1 MAGET
6 ILVVDAGQDLDQRI
20 TTVLEA
26 KGFLVVTESSPSV
39 NAQIAETIGPSLIY
53 VKPLELS
60 AEGFKPCKAIH
71 DIPLLRNVPI
81 VILASLKGPLD
92 PRYATYYGIVDFLN
106 PTFGPDELIGKTGE
120 ILGETPPSQLH
131 REDASASAESAGYAK
146 GAPRTTAKESPLSRT
161 LKAMGKKR
169 SSFLLPAIGAAI
181 LLVIAGAGF
190 LIYQQLMPARKAP
203 ASSALIV
210 RSPVPSKAPEVE
222 SKPQV
227 PPERK
232 VPDASAPV
240 LPKPSTPPPK
250 APSLSLATSQP
261 PGKHFY
267 SVQLGAFKNEGTA
280 EALMK
285 EFREKGYEAF
295 IQPGVTKDKSP
306 IYRVLVSK
314 HENRKAAEKL
324 AGEIRSKENTNA
336 VLYAE

>member
-6 ILVVDAGQDLDQRI
+6 ILVIDADPDLDERI
-20 TTVLEA
+20 TTALEA
-26 KGFLVVTESSPSV
+26 KGFLVVTESSRSV
-39 NAQIAETIGPSLIY
+39 NAQMTDTLAPSLIY

-71 DIPLLRNVPI
+71 DIPLLKSVPV

-92 PRYATYYGIVDFLN
+92 PRYSTYYGIVDFLN
-106 PTFGPDELIGKTGE
+106 PAFGPDELIGKTE
-120 ILGETPPSQLH
+120 KILGEALASQLH
-131 REDASASAESAGYAK
+131 REDVSASAGSAGYAK
-146 GAPRTTAKESPLSRT
+146 AARRG

-169 SSFLLPAIGAAI
+169 SSLLLPAIGAAM

-190 LIYQQLMPARKAP
+190 LIYQQWTSARKVS
-203 ASSALIV
+203 ASSAPIV
-210 RSPVPSKAPEVE
+210 RSPVPSKAPDAE

-227 PPERK
+227 APERN
-232 VPDASAPV
+232 VPDASAPAS
-240 LPKPSTPPPK
+240 PKPSTPP
-250 APSLSLATSQP
+250 AQGPSLSLAASQP

-267 SVQLGAFKNEGTA
+267 SVQLGAFKKEGTA

-285 EFREKGYEAF
+285 EFRGKGYDAF

-324 AGEIRSKENTNA
+324 AGEIRSKENTNV

>member
-1 MAGET
+1 
-6 ILVVDAGQDLDQRI
+6 
-20 TTVLEA
+20 
-26 KGFLVVTESSPSV
+26 
-39 NAQIAETIGPSLIY
+39 
-53 VKPLELS
+53 
-60 AEGFKPCKAIH
+60 
-71 DIPLLRNVPI
+71 
-81 VILASLKGPLD
+81 
-92 PRYATYYGIVDFLN
+92 VDFLN

-131 REDASASAESAGYAK
+131 REDASASVESASYAK
-146 GAPRTTAKESPLSRT
+146 AAPRTTTEGSPLLRI

-169 SSFLLPAIGAAI
+169 SSLLRPAIGAAI

-203 ASSALIV
+203 APSALIV
-210 RSPVPSKAPEVE
+210 RSPIPSKAPDAE

-227 PPERK
+227 PPERN

-240 LPKPSTPPPK
+240 LPKPSTPPAK
-250 APSLSLATSQP
+250 TPSLSLAESQP
-261 PGKHFY
+261 PGKHSY
-267 SVQLGAFKNEGTA
+267 SVQLGAFKNERTA

-336 VLYAE
+336 VLYTE